1 MIGEGR
7 KPGPPAPQEFD
18 KVNNRS
24 EAKAWNPPSLCQEQ
38 DWLIPDTPL
47 AIATEMSRIALDM
60 RDNSRDLKEKKQRLE
75 ILANAFLGITGQDQ
89 EQDSTSQLDKSD
101 SEPTYTM

>member
-1 MIGEGR
+1 
-7 KPGPPAPQEFD
+7 
-18 KVNNRS
+18 
-24 EAKAWNPPSLCQEQ
+24 
-38 DWLIPDTPL
+38 
-47 AIATEMSRIALDM
+47 M